1 MGSATLTIRRLQS
14 GGVITN
20 YDCVS
25 SCGHCLY
32 RCGPHRPA
40 DYIDEQTLRQ
50 AAEVMNRLGCRSVHV
65 GGGEP
70 FARPDRLADALAVAD
85 ELGLGIEYVETN
97 SSWFSD
103 LDSACELLDELGG
116 LGLGSLLVSVSPFH
130 NAKIPFS
137 KVRGVLEACRRTRL
151 HPFVWVPGFIDE
163 ISALGE
169 DETHKLSEY
178 ERHYGTDYLTGI
190 PGRYWIHF
198 GGRALSTFA
207 RAFPTDSAAQIVRDN
222 PHGCRELTRTEHF
235 HIDLYGNYVPG
246 LCSGLAIRMQD
257 LGAPLDPDRYPLL
270 LLLHERG
277 IEGLY
282 ELASNEHD
290 FQPRERGYIAKCDLC
305 DHIRRHFAKLGLY
318 ESELRPA
325 GFYGEPT

>member
-1 MGSATLTIRRLQS
+1 VGSTELTIRRLHS

-40 DYIDEQTLRQ
+40 DYIDEPTVRE
-50 AAEVMNRLGCRSVHV
+50 AVSVMARLGCRSVHV

-70 FARPDRLADALAVAD
+70 FARPGALAEVLALADD
-85 ELGLGIEYVETN
+85 LGLGIEYVETN
-97 SSWFSD
+97 SSWFVD
-103 LDSACELLDELGG
+103 LESACELLAQLRA

-130 NAKIPFS
+130 NAKIPFRQ
-137 KVRGVLEACRRTRL
+137 VRGVLEACRRTGL

-163 ISALGE
+163 IAALGE
-169 DETHKLSEY
+169 DDTHKLSEY
-178 ERHYGTDYLTGI
+178 ERHYGADYLTGI
-190 PGRYWIHF
+190 PGRYWVHF

-207 RAFPTDSAAQIVRDN
+207 KAFPSDSAEEILRDN
-222 PHGCRELTRTEHF
+222 PHGCRELTRTDHF

-246 LCSGLAIRMQD
+246 LCAGLAIRMQD
-257 LGAPLDPDRYPLL
+257 LGEPLDPERYRLL
-270 LLLHERG
+270 VLLHERG

-282 ELASNEHD
+282 ELASREHG

-305 DHIRRHFAKLGLY
+305 DHIRRHLAGRGLY
-318 ESELRPA
+318 ADELQPA
-325 GFYGEPT
+325 GFYGSAD

>member
-1 MGSATLTIRRLQS
+1 MKSSSLTIRRLQA

-20 YDCVS
+20 YDCLS

-32 RCGPHRPA
+32 RCGPHRPP
-40 DYIDEQTLRQ
+40 DYIEEETLRQ
-50 AAEVMNRLGCRSVHV
+50 AVEVMAGLGCRSVHV

-70 FARPDRLADALAVAD
+70 FAQPDKLADMLALAA

-103 LDSACELLDELGG
+103 LESACDLLEELRA

-130 NAKIPFS
+130 NAKIPFR

-163 ISALGE
+163 IAALGE
-169 DETHKLSEY
+169 DETHKLGEF
-178 ERHYGTDYLTGI
+178 ERRYGPDYLTGI
-190 PGRYWIHF
+190 PGRYWVHF

-207 RAFPTDSAAQIVRDN
+207 RAFPSESAAEILKDN

-246 LCSGLAIRMQD
+246 LCAGLAIRMHD
-257 LGAPLDPDRYPLL
+257 LGSPLDPDRYPLL
-270 LLLHERG
+270 VLLYERG
-277 IEGLY
+277 IRGLH
-282 ELASNEHD
+282 ELATSEHG

-305 DHIRRHFAKLGLY
+305 DHIRRHLAGLGLY
-318 ESELRPA
+318 GEELRPA
-325 GFYGEPT
+325 GFYGESK